1 MTEIAG
7 HIAADPIKL
16 RLSAVNCSKMFHLYL
31 SHWSKSTISRL
42 SQKFGVSNLTSPSL
56 QYSFMYCSGLT
67 IYQFFSDTKGN
78 IRMPR
83 QFHNCKKMSFQD
95 SGIPTLLV
103 SYPGSGNSWV
113 RQLLE
118 ATTGIYTGSDKDC
131 DTDYI
136 KAGMLGEGITSD
148 NVVAVKYHEGP
159 LPKKWQFR
167 KVIYILRNPYD
178 AIVAEYKRRII
189 AKTKSRDITITH
201 NPHVSELGVKK
212 FGELLRYQLACS

>member
-1 MTEIAG
+1 M
-7 HIAADPIKL
+7 
-16 RLSAVNCSKMFHLYL
+16 
-31 SHWSKSTISRL
+31 
-42 SQKFGVSNLTSPSL
+42 SNLTSPSL

-67 IYQFFSDTKGN
+67 IFQFYSDTKGN

-103 SYPGSGNSWV
+103 SHPGSGNSWV

-118 ATTGIYTGSDKDC
+118 ATTGIYTGSDRDC

-136 KAGMLGEGITSD
+136 KIGMLGEGIASD
-148 NVVAVKYHEGP
+148 NVVAVKFHEGP

-167 KVIYILRNPYD
+167 KIIYILRNPYD
-178 AIVAEYKRRII
+178 AIVAEYKRHTAANPR
-189 AKTKSRDITITH
+189 SHNITVTR
-201 NPHVSELGVKK
+201 NPHISELSIKH
-212 FGELLRYQLACS
+212 FGEFLVAS